1 MILIKTFLK
10 TFISISL
17 VVVAEKD
24 ALNLLFLFWYVQIE
38 SLTKIITEL
47 KTAKTFEWFFYSIN
61 KQSRANSLLM
71 EWLGAYS
78 SRFFS

>member
-17 VVVAEKD
+17 LVVAEKD

-47 KTAKTFEWFFYSIN
+47 KTAKT
-61 KQSRANSLLM
+61 
-71 EWLGAYS
+71 
-78 SRFFS
+78 